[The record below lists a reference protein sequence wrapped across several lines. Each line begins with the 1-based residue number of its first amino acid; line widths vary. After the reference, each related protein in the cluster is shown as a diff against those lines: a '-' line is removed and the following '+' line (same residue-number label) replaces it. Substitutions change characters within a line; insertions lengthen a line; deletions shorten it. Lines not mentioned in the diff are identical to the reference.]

1 MPVLWKVSQVIFF
14 LEGTTRQTDQQLGH
28 KFSLVCAM
36 GNRQMNPRG
45 AAVQGGRHKAAR
57 NLSRAGAARVH
68 TRRLA
73 RASRVM
79 GWIDLGSG

>member
-1 MPVLWKVSQVIFF
+1 M
-14 LEGTTRQTDQQLGH
+14 R
-28 KFSLVCAM
+28 AM
-36 GNRQMNPRG
+36 GNRQMDPRG

-68 TRRLA
+68 ARRLA

-79 GWIDLGSG
+79 GWIDLLFG